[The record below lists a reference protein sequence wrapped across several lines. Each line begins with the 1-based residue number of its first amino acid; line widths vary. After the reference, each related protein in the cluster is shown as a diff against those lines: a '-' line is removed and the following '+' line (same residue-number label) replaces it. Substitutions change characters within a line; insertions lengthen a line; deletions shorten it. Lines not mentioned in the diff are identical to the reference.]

1 MQPASTPSALRG
13 PWLIVLLAALQAFGP
28 LSIDMYLAGLPAI
41 ATDLHT
47 DASQTQLT
55 ISAFLLGLFGGMLL
69 YGPLSDKYGR
79 RPLLLLG
86 IALYALACVGCLLA
100 DSIGQLIALR
110 IVQALGGAAAAV
122 LGRAIVRDLF
132 AVSEAARILSL
143 MHLVTMLATLAA
155 PVLGGYLMLALGWR
169 ALFAVLLLFALLTW
183 LAVWRFIPETHH
195 GDARQASL
203 LSVFRAYG
211 QIGRQP
217 MAIGYV
223 LCTSLSFAGMF
234 AYITASPFVYIDY
247 FGVLPQHYGWLFG
260 LNILGVIVLVS
271 LNARLVGEVGPERML
286 VYGTRLSAISGMLLI
301 ICGLTSMGGLPLLV
315 LGLLGYVSVTGLIG
329 SNCMASLLAHFPH
342 QAGAA
347 AGMAVATQFGLGAL
361 ASSVTSALHDGTP
374 LPMTMMV
381 GGCALG
387 CLAAL
392 SLTRQRPAVI
402 PATDAEHTR
411 NQ

>member
-110 IVQALGGAAAAV
+110 IVQALGGAAA
-122 LGRAIVRDLF
+122 
-132 AVSEAARILSL
+132 
-143 MHLVTMLATLAA
+143 
-155 PVLGGYLMLALGWR
+155 
-169 ALFAVLLLFALLTW
+169 
-183 LAVWRFIPETHH
+183 
-195 GDARQASL
+195 
-203 LSVFRAYG
+203 
-211 QIGRQP
+211 
-217 MAIGYV
+217 
-223 LCTSLSFAGMF
+223 
-234 AYITASPFVYIDY
+234 
-247 FGVLPQHYGWLFG
+247 
-260 LNILGVIVLVS
+260 
-271 LNARLVGEVGPERML
+271 
-286 VYGTRLSAISGMLLI
+286 
-301 ICGLTSMGGLPLLV
+301 
-315 LGLLGYVSVTGLIG
+315 
-329 SNCMASLLAHFPH
+329 
-342 QAGAA
+342 
-347 AGMAVATQFGLGAL
+347 GMAVATQFGLGAL

-392 SLTRQRPAVI
+392 SLTRQRPVVI
-402 PATDAEHTR
+402 PATEAKHTR
-411 NQ
+411 SQ